1 MKTLILTVAI
11 RILLPVFIFFSLYI
25 LFRGHNHPGGGF
37 IGGLICAIGF
47 IFHTMA
53 HGPGHTMASFFC
65 LRIYVQPRKTGKS
78 KISHLLRLF
87 AANLVKR
94 KKLEGKASH
103 TLKLIQVDPL
113 FIIASGLFFA
123 ASSGVAGLLMLQ
135 PYMTAYWTD
144 FYLPVF
150 GKPGSPILFDFG
162 VYLLV
167 LGVILKI
174 TFVMAEE

>member
-1 MKTLILTVAI
+1 MKTLILAVAI
-11 RILLPVFIFFSLYI
+11 RILLPLFILFSLYI
-25 LFRGHNHPGGGF
+25 LLRGHNHPGGGF

-53 HGPGHTMASFFC
+53 HGPGHTIASFFC
-65 LRIYVQPRKTGKS
+65 ICIYVQPRQTGQNKL
-78 KISHLLRLF
+78 SHLLRLLS
-87 AANLVKR
+87 ANVVNR
-94 KKLEGKASH
+94 KKLKGNATY
-103 TLKLIQVDPL
+103 TLKLLQVDPL

-123 ASSGVAGLLMLQ
+123 ASSGVAGLLLQQ
-135 PYMTAYWTD
+135 PYMTAYWAD

-150 GKPGSPILFDFG
+150 GKPGTPILFDFG